1 MQNHGRK
8 SRIMPAGC
16 SAASVAP
23 PDHALLLQ
31 HHCNLLFN
39 CSLLGK
45 GSISP
50 LSPTFSSPPPT
61 SSTTCAPSAPL
72 LPPSPHSHPQPPLP
86 EGNQPH
92 SLKSTALTTALTPSS
107 ALKAET
113 PPGCCSSPRQG
124 STAMSCL
131 LLLAPK
137 PFCRVMQ
144 GGLLAHPG
152 TLHLWG
158 QGCTWGQEGSPA
170 PITPEQPAFSS
181 PGYIHQQFNA
191 GKSLRFLLIALT
203 EKLQLLWCH

>member
-1 MQNHGRK
+1 MEE
-8 SRIMPAGC
+8 SPASC
-16 SAASVAP
+16 LQ
-23 PDHALLLQ
+23 DALLHQ
-31 HHCNLLFN
+31 WHHPTMPRF
-39 CSLLGK
+39 CSITVTSCLTAHCLGR
-45 GSISP
+45 
-50 LSPTFSSPPPT
+50 
-61 SSTTCAPSAPL
+61 APSHLCHPVSHHL
-72 LPPSPHSHPQPPLP
+72 LPPLPPPVLHQHLCCLLP
-86 EGNQPH
+86 LIPIPSLLSQKETSLL

-124 STAMSCL
+124 SIAMSCL

-137 PFCRVMQ
+137 PFCKVTQ
-144 GGLLAHPG
+144 GDLLAHPG